1 MNPPKSKTPTK
12 QQFEAFENAYQYFN
26 VVLFGKA
33 LPPVILNLSRKS
45 KAMGFV
51 APFRWKAAGTESKDR
66 QSRLHELSIN
76 PEILCMDLIEVY
88 STLVHEQCHIWQYTH
103 GNPSR
108 PGYHNKEFAE
118 QMISVGLMPSTTG
131 APGGKT
137 VGQKMSDYP
146 IKGGPFLTA
155 LDNMPQDYKLPFI
168 SIEGEQKVAAL
179 ITDALNG
186 PSATTEAPPPPKKNK
201 VKYSC
206 PTCKTNIWGKP
217 NINVICADCD
227 DQFVEQ

>member
-1 MNPPKSKTPTK
+1 MNPSKTPTK

-88 STLVHEQCHIWQYTH
+88 STLVHEQCHICLLYTS
-103 GNPSR
+103 PSPR
-108 PGYHNKEFAE
+108 DRTR
-118 QMISVGLMPSTTG
+118 SRMPS
-131 APGGKT
+131 
-137 VGQKMSDYP
+137 
-146 IKGGPFLTA
+146 
-155 LDNMPQDYKLPFI
+155 
-168 SIEGEQKVAAL
+168 
-179 ITDALNG
+179 
-186 PSATTEAPPPPKKNK
+186 SA
-201 VKYSC
+201 
-206 PTCKTNIWGKP
+206 
-217 NINVICADCD
+217 
-227 DQFVEQ
+227 